1 MNRLEVVDQAGAE
14 KADARAKRL
23 LLFKRNYI
31 CCSRMFAAF
40 GCVLTGVCAHWGVY
54 SLGCVLTGVCAHWG
68 VCSLGCVLTR
78 MCAHWDLCCTR
89 AYESKAPT
97 CANTNSIGKKRV
109 RSERALEGV
118 LVCIGKWF
126 PLVQPP
132 TPIYACITTVRVQVG
147 WQQNLAPLGS

>member
-54 SLGCVLTGVCAHWG
+54 SLGCVLTGVYAHWG
-68 VCSLGCVLTR
+68 VYSLGCVLTGI
-78 MCAHWDLCCTR
+78 CAAQEPMNQKLQ
-89 AYESKAPT
+89 
-97 CANTNSIGKKRV
+97 
-109 RSERALEGV
+109 
-118 LVCIGKWF
+118 
-126 PLVQPP
+126 LVQ
-132 TPIYACITTVRVQVG
+132 IQIQ
-147 WQQNLAPLGS
+147 LGRRE